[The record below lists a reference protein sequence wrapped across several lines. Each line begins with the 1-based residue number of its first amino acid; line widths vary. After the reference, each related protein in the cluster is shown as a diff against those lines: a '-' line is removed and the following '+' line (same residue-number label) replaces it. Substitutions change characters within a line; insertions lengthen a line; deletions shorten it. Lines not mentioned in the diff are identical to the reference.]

1 MRQLSVALFMVA
13 AAPLAQAQP
22 GGYPPPQYARAI
34 VCESQEGDYR
44 ECATGF
50 RGPAVLA
57 ENISS
62 TRCIEGGN
70 WGNTGRGSVWVR
82 DGCRASFAEAGGM
95 PVGPGGPVGGI
106 PVGPSM
112 PGWGGGA
119 GGWGG
124 QGQWGGQGG
133 QGELVRCESDNGR
146 YRECRVP
153 GRAQIQ
159 LVRQL
164 SDSACVEGRSWG
176 LRGDR
181 VWVNYGCRGE
191 FAASGGAWGGG
202 GWGNSVVC
210 ASEDGQTVTCGW
222 DSRMGRPRLLEQV
235 SSASCR
241 EGYSWGTTRSGDIWV
256 SRGCRGR
263 FGSR

>member
-1 MRQLSVALFMVA
+1 MRQLTIALFLTTA
-13 AAPLAQAQP
+13 ATWAQAQP
-22 GGYPPPQYARAI
+22 SGMPPPPQSRTI
-34 VCESQEGDYR
+34 VCESQDGDTR

-50 RGPAVLA
+50 RRPAVLV

-62 TRCIEGGN
+62 TRCVEGSN
-70 WGNTGRGSVWVR
+70 WGNTNRGTVWVR
-82 DGCRASFAEAGGM
+82 DGCRANFAEAGGPGFPGGPGGGI
-95 PVGPGGPVGGI
+95 PVGPGGPGGSG
-106 PVGPSM
+106 GP
-112 PGWGGGA
+112 

-124 QGQWGGQGG
+124 SGGWGG

-146 YRECRVP
+146 YRECRIP
-153 GRAQIQ
+153 GRSQIQ

-176 LRGDR
+176 VRGDR
-181 VWVNYGCRGE
+181 VWVNRGCRGE
-191 FAASGGAWGGG
+191 FSASGGAWGGG
-202 GWGNSVVC
+202 GWNSSVIC
-210 ASEDGQTVTCGW
+210 ASEDGQTITCPW

-241 EGYSWGTTRSGDIWV
+241 EGYSWGVTRTGDIWV

-263 FGSR
+263 FGAR